1 MPPIFYQ
8 PNNTM
13 NNNKV
18 PYEAPEVEPVEI
30 QAEGM
35 VCASG
40 GDPQQYSNPFGDELK
55 W

>member
-1 MPPIFYQ
+1 MNY
-8 PNNTM
+8 NNE
-13 NNNKV
+13 

-40 GDPQQYSNPFGDELK
+40 GDPQQYANPFGDELK

>member
-1 MPPIFYQ
+1 
-8 PNNTM
+8 M
-13 NNNKV
+13 NYNKE

-30 QAEGM
+30 MTEGI

-40 GDPQQYSNPFGDELK
+40 DPKPYSNPFGDELN